1 MNYPYDQYND
11 LNIPASCQKCIYY
24 HASKNWCRRYPPEH
38 IINEKGALLSYFPS
52 VSPTSWCGEY
62 KPKRNPRNEQ

>member
-1 MNYPYDQYND
+1 MNRQDFQNND

-52 VSPTSWCGEY
+52 VPPNGWCGEY
-62 KPKRNPRNEQ
+62 KPRRPHNNEQ